1 MSERVLVLGG
11 YGTTGRTLCELL
23 LEHGDAEIVVAGRN
37 LERGEAT
44 ARELGERFPGR
55 VTARAADAADAASL
69 ARALDGVS
77 MVAVAASVL
86 DHAGTI
92 ARAALDAGADYFD
105 LLLSGEEKFA
115 ALERLRPE
123 LEAAGRCFITDGG
136 IHPGLSAVLI
146 RALAPAFGRLERAA
160 VGGLLKV
167 DWDLYDFQ
175 PDTIYEFANEFRDFR
190 MEAWRGGE
198 WTKIQWSHA
207 VRTFD
212 FGAPFGDQR
221 CSLMYMKELELLPER
236 LPELRDCAFYVSGF
250 NPVVDT
256 TLMPLGMVVMKVS
269 PRTLGRPYALLL
281 AWALRRFSRPPY
293 GTMFQ
298 AEADGEIAGAP
309 ARAGLRVAHPDGYW
323 LTAAA
328 AAACLLQW
336 IDGSLRRPGVH
347 LQALATD
354 PARLLRD
361 LQRMGAEVSG
371 RGVDITALVGGSAV
385 PG

>member
-1 MSERVLVLGG
+1 MSERILVLGG

-23 LEHGDAEIVVAGRN
+23 LEHGDAEIVVAGRD

-44 ARELGERFPGR
+44 ARELAERFPGR

-69 ARALDGVS
+69 ARALDGVG
-77 MVAVAASVL
+77 MIAVAASVL
-86 DHAGTI
+86 EHAGTV

-123 LEAAGRCFITDGG
+123 VEADGRCFITDGG
-136 IHPGLSAVLI
+136 IHPGLSAAMI
-146 RALAPAFGRLERAA
+146 RALAPAFGRLERAEI
-160 VGGLLKV
+160 GGLLKV
-167 DWDLYDFQ
+167 DWKAFAFSRS
-175 PDTIYEFANEFRDFR
+175 TIYEFANEFRDFR
-190 MEAWRGGE
+190 MEAWRAGE
-198 WTKIQWSHA
+198 WSKVEWRDA

-212 FGAPFGDQR
+212 FGAPFGGQR

-236 LPELRDCAFYVSGF
+236 LPALRDCAFYVSGF

-256 TLMPLGMVVMKVS
+256 TLLPLGMVVMKAS
-269 PRTLGRPYALLL
+269 PRLLGRPYASLL

-293 GTMFQ
+293 GTVFQ
-298 AEADGEIAGAP
+298 LEAEGEIAGVA
-309 ARAGLRVAHPDGYW
+309 ASAGLRVGHPDGYW

-336 IDGSLRRPGVH
+336 ADGSLREPGVH
-347 LQALATD
+347 LQALAAD

-361 LQRMGAEVSG
+361 LQRMGAWVSG
-371 RGVDITALVGGSAV
+371 RGVDVAAVVGAVAV